1 MSGGEVQH
9 VFAPWRFGYV
19 TNAQRTQEC
28 IFCAAAV
35 GDEETLTVLR
45 GEHAFVLLNRFPY
58 TSGHA
63 MVAPY
68 AHASEIDALDP
79 GVLTE
84 MMGMA
89 ARVVTALRGI
99 YGPHGFNL
107 GLNLGEAAGA
117 GIADH
122 LHLHIVPRWR
132 GDTSFVTVSGGIR
145 VIPEDLT
152 ETFRKLR
159 AALEAQGG
167 R

>member
-1 MSGGEVQH
+1 MSGGGVQH

-19 TNAQRTQEC
+19 SNVERTHEC
-28 IFCAAAV
+28 IFCAAAI
-35 GDEETLTVLR
+35 GAEDTLTVLN
-45 GEHAFVLLNRFPY
+45 GEHVFVLLNRFPY

-68 AHASEIDALDP
+68 AHVPEIDALP
-79 GVLTE
+79 ASVLTE

-89 ARVVTALRGI
+89 QRVVTALRGI

-145 VIPEDLT
+145 VIPEDLG
-152 ETFRKLR
+152 ETYRKLR
-159 AALEAQGG
+159 AALEAQGDG
-167 R
+167 

>member
-1 MSGGEVQH
+1 VQH

-19 TNAQRTQEC
+19 SSALRAPEC
-28 IFCAAAV
+28 IFCAAAD
-35 GDEETLTVLR
+35 GGEETLTVLR
-45 GEHAFVLLNRFPY
+45 GERAFVLLNRFPY

-79 GVLTE
+79 GVLGE
-84 MMGMA
+84 MMGLA
-89 ARVVTALRGI
+89 QRVVTALRGI
-99 YGPHGFNL
+99 YAPHGFNL

-122 LHLHIVPRWR
+122 LHLHVVPRWR
-132 GDTSFVTVSGGIR
+132 GDTNFMSVSGGVR
-145 VIPEDLT
+145 VLPEDLG
-152 ETFRKLR
+152 ETYRKLR
-159 AALEAQGG
+159 DALEAQGG